1 MSHIPRSIV
10 LKDLVAIDSQAKD
23 HVNPAQ
29 GLLNMNKYRSLWRV
43 FCGIRSS
50 QITPPLL
57 TPNLDRMRVLRV
69 SVWRNPRAVLRSVL
83 LLQAAIGQSN
93 LTEEALEELSEA
105 REPRQRAGVGM
116 SRVTNLPKFATWA
129 GGEQPQLDS
138 VTISKH
144 VKQMVDVSLL
154 VMVECVCG
162 DMSLSTGSVQ
172 GLRYRPK
179 WHHQLRRI

>member
-1 MSHIPRSIV
+1 MCLCVCWERWSHLRSIV

-23 HVNPAQ
+23 MVNPAQ
-29 GLLNMNKYRSLWRV
+29 NLLNMNKYRNLWRV

-69 SVWRNPRAVLRSVL
+69 SSWAVYCIFHLSCSS
-83 LLQAAIGQSN
+83 QAAIGQSN

-105 REPRQRAGVGM
+105 REPRQRAGGGVTPQ
-116 SRVTNLPKFATWA
+116 TNLPKFATWA

-144 VKQMVDVSLL
+144 VKQMVDVS
-154 VMVECVCG
+154 C
-162 DMSLSTGSVQ
+162 
-172 GLRYRPK
+172 
-179 WHHQLRRI
+179 